1 MSEQIMHDLAA
12 PFPREV
18 EKTLVKSG
26 VSLTY
31 IPVSEIITRLNKVL
45 GIDSWSLNIIRCE
58 RDAIDPDYIV
68 AHVRLTWLPS
78 EPMPIVIRDGIGG
91 QKIKRSKTG
100 EIIDLGDEM
109 KGAVSDALKKAAQS
123 MGIGLYLARRGSITG
138 AQMPTVTTESGQV
151 VQLANDSHS
160 ASDKQ
165 KNYIKVL
172 SKKAGKTP
180 PIHLDRFSMQQAKA
194 TIDALLAGET
204 MPAPPED
211 TTLEDPF

>member
-1 MSEQIMHDLAA
+1 MNDKIMQALAA

-31 IPVSEIITRLNKVL
+31 IPVSEIITRLNEVL
-45 GIDSWSLNIIRCE
+45 GIDLWSLNIIRCE
-58 RDAIDPDYIV
+58 RDVIDPDYIV
-68 AHVRLTWLPS
+68 AHARLTWHPSHDLP
-78 EPMPIVIRDGIGG
+78 MVIRDGIGG

-123 MGIGLYLARRGSITG
+123 MGIGLYLARRGTITG

-151 VQLANDSHS
+151 IQTANSS
-160 ASDKQ
+160 YGATDKQ

-172 SKKAGKTP
+172 SKKAGKLP
-180 PIHLDRFSMQQAKA
+180 PIHLDRLTVQQAKA
-194 TIDALLAGET
+194 TIDALLQGET

>member
-1 MSEQIMHDLAA
+1 MNDKIMQALAA

-18 EKTLVKSG
+18 EKTLVKGG

-31 IPVSEIITRLNKVL
+31 IPVSEIITRLNEAL
-45 GIDSWSLNIIRCE
+45 GIDLWSLNIIRCE
-58 RDAIDPDYIV
+58 RDVIDPDYIV
-68 AHVRLTWLPS
+68 AHARLTWHPS
-78 EPMPIVIRDGIGG
+78 DSQPMVIRDGIGG
-91 QKIKRSKTG
+91 QKIKRSKSG

-151 VQLANDSHS
+151 IQTANSS
-160 ASDKQ
+160 YGASDKQ

-172 SKKAGKTP
+172 SKKAGKLP
-180 PIHLDRFSMQQAKA
+180 PIHLDRLTVQQAKA
-194 TIDALLAGET
+194 TIDALLQGET

>member
-1 MSEQIMHDLAA
+1 MQALAA

-26 VSLTY
+26 TSLTY
-31 IPVSEIITRLNKVL
+31 IPVSEIITRLNEVL

-68 AHVRLTWLPS
+68 AHARLTWHLS
-78 EPMPIVIRDGIGG
+78 HLSDKEPMVIRDGIGG

-123 MGIGLYLARRGSITG
+123 MGIGLYLARREPSTSV
-138 AQMPTVTTESGQV
+138 QMPTVTTESGQV
-151 VQLANDSHS
+151 IQTANSS
-160 ASDKQ
+160 YGASERQ

-172 SKKAGKTP
+172 SKKAGKLP
-180 PIHLDRFSMQQAKA
+180 PIHLDRLTVQQAKA
-194 TIDALLAGET
+194 TIDALLHSET
-204 MPAPPED
+204 MPEPPKD
-211 TTLEDPF
+211 TTLDDEDPF

>member
-1 MSEQIMHDLAA
+1 MQALAA

-26 VSLTY
+26 TSLTY
-31 IPVSEIITRLNKVL
+31 IPVSEIITRLNEVL

-68 AHVRLTWLPS
+68 AHARLTWHLS
-78 EPMPIVIRDGIGG
+78 HLSDKEPMVIRDGIGG

-123 MGIGLYLARRGSITG
+123 MGIGLYLARREPSTSV
-138 AQMPTVTTESGQV
+138 QMPTVTTESGQV
-151 VQLANDSHS
+151 IQTANSS
-160 ASDKQ
+160 YGASERQ

-172 SKKAGKTP
+172 SKKAGKLP
-180 PIHLDRFSMQQAKA
+180 PIHLDRLTVQQATA
-194 TIDALLAGET
+194 TIKLLQGET
-204 MPAPPED
+204 MPASPED